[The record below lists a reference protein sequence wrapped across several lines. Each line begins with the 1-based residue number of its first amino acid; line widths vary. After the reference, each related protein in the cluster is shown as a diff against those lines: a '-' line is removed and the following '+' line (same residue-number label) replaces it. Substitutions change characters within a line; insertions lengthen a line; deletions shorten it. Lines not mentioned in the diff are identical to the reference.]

1 MVAGE
6 LVVHEEI
13 WFHALHLRKI
23 WRIHLPYIRYSKSSG
38 IVSGLSVCLSLSSL
52 PYSNVSSTT
61 SSEFS
66 DKQMTNPV
74 SKAFWNFYS
83 TLLLWVYV
91 TAQCCTP
98 AGKEKISSM

>member
-1 MVAGE
+1 M
-6 LVVHEEI
+6 I
-13 WFHALHLRKI
+13 SCSS
-23 WRIHLPYIRYSKSSG
+23 SKENLENPLAIYTLQQIFWNSEW
-38 IVSGLSVCLSLSSL
+38 SVCLSLSSL

-83 TLLLWVYV
+83 TPLLWAYV